1 MCLSANET
9 IMVEGE
15 EVLQSLQLGIAELIL
30 NIVNSRGIT
39 IFHSTTCHWLTWCE
53 IWSEY
58 SERTRLL
65 RNIEPSPYEPVCSTE
80 VQKFA

>member
-39 IFHSTTCHWLTWCE
+39 IFHSTTCHWLT
-53 IWSEY
+53 
-58 SERTRLL
+58 
-65 RNIEPSPYEPVCSTE
+65 
-80 VQKFA
+80 